1 MENKKIKLET
11 KNTQTFL
18 NNQKN
23 KKSTNKRKHN
33 ELLINNKNIKE
44 LEDKHF
50 KFKSLRSSFGNIIN
64 MKQSKLFNTELEN
77 KNNFWSM
84 RNNYSINGG
93 KNKKFNNKKYFTSPP
108 QNIHKKKILNRV
120 MEMCHDLYESK
131 NMDNNIRM
139 KLREDIVHKI
149 NHYVNDNLNKNILC
163 PESKDIKKKKIKINF
178 PNILYSYKYIFLI
191 IIILL
196 RRRYQNNKIKNE
208 KKLKSIDSN
217 KMTLKSFIQK
227 YKELPNLNPIHIKK
241 ARIVTFENYANT
253 NTLYNH
259 PQIYTLNNIKKYYPL
274 KTQKNL
280 QTFVGF
286 SQLIPERKVDQKE
299 INKQIYS
306 VYKTMKNRNEIAFH
320 I

>member
-18 NNQKN
+18 NNQRN

-33 ELLINNKNIKE
+33 ELLNNNQNIKE

-93 KNKKFNNKKYFTSPP
+93 KNKKFNNKKYFMSPP

-178 PNILYSYKYIFLI
+178 P
-191 IIILL
+191 
-196 RRRYQNNKIKNE
+196 NKIKNE